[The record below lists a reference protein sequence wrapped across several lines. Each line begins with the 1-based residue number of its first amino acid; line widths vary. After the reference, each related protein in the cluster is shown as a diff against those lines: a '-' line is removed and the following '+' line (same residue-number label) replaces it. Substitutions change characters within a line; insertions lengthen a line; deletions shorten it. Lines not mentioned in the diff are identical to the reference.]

1 MASFFSFMWI
11 INGWLTLFLR
21 GLFSYQDDESLRRW
35 KEQLLGAVDFESVG
49 GIKVLLELDLQL
61 SKFYVD
67 FNFYC

>member
-1 MASFFSFMWI
+1 M
-11 INGWLTLFLR
+11 FLR

>member
-1 MASFFSFMWI
+1 MVDFFLA
-11 INGWLTLFLR
+11 LT
-21 GLFSYQDDESLRRW
+21 FSYQDDESLRRW

-61 SKFYVD
+61 SKFCVD